1 MYFWKYAQ
9 TYILHAIFLILDS
22 GVNFMFKK

>member
-9 TYILHAIFLILDS
+9 TYILHKIFLMLDS
-22 GVNFMFKK
+22 GENFLSKK